1 MNIEPGVLVSK
12 LRDMYP
18 LIEKHGLDVSL
29 DFDQNE
35 DEWIVTLAKGKHA
48 LSTHLARKDAEACL
62 DGIQCLYMG
71 VQIGQFVTN
80 FEAEE

>member
-1 MNIEPGVLVSK
+1 MNIEPVTLVSK

-18 LIEKHGLDVSL
+18 QIKQHGLDVSL

-48 LSTHLARKDAEACL
+48 LSTHLAKKDAEDCL
-62 DGIQCLYMG
+62 SGIHCLYMG
-71 VQIGQFVTN
+71 MQISQFVTN